1 MVSGMGALSSSDV
14 LLDGVVRQGWWLVAD
29 EDDGPSRIVAGPF
42 LDRAEAGW
50 AAGADG
56 HGGVDGARPDYGIRR
71 ADGTLNRRPSPQ
83 DWAWLAHLGG
93 ELDRL
98 PEDWDAALEED
109 DPLVTL
115 VVEVA
120 AALAEAGLPLH
131 DATGPESPLGG
142 ACVTP

>member
-50 AAGADG
+50 AAGAEEHDG
-56 HGGVDGARPDYGIRR
+56 VEDVRPDYGIRR

-83 DWAWLAHLGG
+83 DWAWLAHLS
-93 ELDRL
+93 EQLERL
-98 PEDWDAALEED
+98 PDDWDAELADD
-109 DPLVTL
+109 DPLRTPG
-115 VVEVA
+115 VEGTRAPA
-120 AALAEAGLPLH
+120 A
-131 DATGPESPLGG
+131 GG
-142 ACVTP
+142 AP

>member
-50 AAGADG
+50 AAGADR
-56 HGGVDGARPDYGIRR
+56 HGGFDGVRPDYGIRR

-83 DWAWLAHLGG
+83 DWAGLAHLS
-93 ELDRL
+93 EPLERL
-98 PEDWDAALEED
+98 PAAWG
-109 DPLVTL
+109 
-115 VVEVA
+115 
-120 AALAEAGLPLH
+120 AGVGRGEPP
-131 DATGPESPLGG
+131 GPPVG
-142 ACVTP
+142 